1 MTYWQNCARQ
11 SRWMEGCPPTGNDP
25 RSGVP
30 GPKARG
36 RCLVFGQE
44 SEDCA
49 GRQAGAVDRPQPG
62 PGWQIVVLF
71 LCNCRP
77 AVFLAERLLLIDSL
91 GKPAQLSQKLSQNE
105 RRACGDQGASL
116 DSSGSHTVCTK
127 T

>member
-1 MTYWQNCARQ
+1 MSAKRQ
-11 SRWMEGCPPTGNDP
+11 KTD
-25 RSGVP
+25 
-30 GPKARG
+30 
-36 RCLVFGQE
+36 L
-44 SEDCA
+44 D
-49 GRQAGAVDRPQPG
+49 QAGKLWCFSSATAALKKISGEVFSILD
-62 PGWQIVVLF
+62 
-71 LCNCRP
+71 NYKNAKP